1 MIRLKTIVVATDF
14 SKTSDAAL
22 DYGRELARTFG
33 AKLQLLHVTEN
44 IITRYAFEGAMAL
57 PLDVQIEYEKSSQDR
72 VEALLREDDRRELG
86 AMAVLR
92 VSNSPADAIV
102 EYAKEAGAD
111 VIVVGTHGRKAL
123 AHFVLGSVAERV
135 VRLAPCPVLTVRP
148 AEREFIAP
156 DAVAIAA
163 KA

>member
-1 MIRLKTIVVATDF
+1 MIKLKTVLVATDF
-14 SKTSDAAL
+14 SNTSDAAL
-22 DYGRELARTFG
+22 EYGRELARTFG
-33 AKLQLLHVTEN
+33 AKLQLLHVTDN

-57 PLDVQIEYEKSSQDR
+57 PVDVQIEYEKSSQDR
-72 VEALLREDDRRELG
+72 VDAMLRDDDRRELG
-86 AMAVLR
+86 AIAVTR
-92 VSNSPADAIV
+92 VSNAAADAIV

-123 AHFVLGSVAERV
+123 AHLVLGSVAERV

-148 AEREFIAP
+148 AERGFIAP
-156 DAVAIAA
+156 ETVAVAA

>member
-1 MIRLKTIVVATDF
+1 MITLKTVLVATDF
-14 SKTSDAAL
+14 SKSSEAAL
-22 DYGRELARTFG
+22 AYGRELARTFG

-44 IITRYAFEGAMAL
+44 MITRYAFEGSMGL
-57 PLDVQIEYEKSSQDR
+57 PMDVQIEYEKSSQER
-72 VEALLREDDRRELG
+72 LEAMLGDDDRRELG
-86 AMAVLR
+86 ATAVMR
-92 VSNSPADAIV
+92 VSNTPADAIV
-102 EYAKEAGAD
+102 EYAKDAGAD

-123 AHFVLGSVAERV
+123 AHLFLGSVAERV

-156 DAVAIAA
+156 DTMAVVA